1 MSHSNTIFP
10 CFLYFLHKST
20 TGNLIYI
27 PTMQPK
33 RCDTYLVQLA
43 WVSFEMKQNNLHTR
57 TYIKL
62 EKGMK
67 SIGSEERNNID
78 WCLTK
83 KKKNCF

>member
-1 MSHSNTIFP
+1 
-10 CFLYFLHKST
+10 
-20 TGNLIYI
+20 
-27 PTMQPK
+27 
-33 RCDTYLVQLA
+33 
-43 WVSFEMKQNNLHTR
+43 MKQNNLHTR

-83 KKKNCF
+83 KKLFLNNKNRKGLSLQRKKALGLE

>member
-1 MSHSNTIFP
+1 
-10 CFLYFLHKST
+10 
-20 TGNLIYI
+20 
-27 PTMQPK
+27 MQPK

-43 WVSFEMKQNNLHTR
+43 WVSFEMKQNNLHTH

-67 SIGSEERNNID
+67 SIESRERNNID

-83 KKKNCF
+83 KLFMNNKNRKGLSLRQGKKALGVE